1 MLIDVLELKK
11 ERLDEVRKQLKKY
24 LKFQYNCKAANMLKA
39 ERDKLKIEIK
49 NIEACRNKKVDG
61 IGDSPEESKIIMEH
75 NQIEFDIKKAIKH
88 TSTYMK

>member
-24 LKFQYNCKAANMLKA
+24 LKFQYNCTAANMLKA
-39 ERDKLKIEIK
+39 ERDKLKVEIK

-61 IGDSPEESKIIMEH
+61 IGDNPEESKIILEH
-75 NQIEFDIKKAIKH
+75 NQIGFDL
-88 TSTYMK
+88 